1 MGNEITQQHLSQLQ
15 MQLPLNSTAESLCTT
30 RRMQMKRHTVTKT
43 WWHGGKPQIKL
54 SAGEITIANI
64 KIIIKPVNEATRW
77 VLMTSIL
84 IVGRCLLLPSFRRE
98 TEGTDCTW
106 IRLPSNYDPRRTRK
120 STTRRWRTARR
131 PSTRRRFTSN
141 QCMVPIEQSYDVKDH
156 YCNAH
161 YQIASRKQTSLC
173 YWINML
179 LCVYMC
185 CKREQSNKC
194 FDKLFSVR
202 FWNLLQ
208 Y

>member
-1 MGNEITQQHLSQLQ
+1 
-15 MQLPLNSTAESLCTT
+15 MQL
-30 RRMQMKRHTVTKT
+30 KRHTVTKT
-43 WWHGGKPQIKL
+43 WRHGGKPQIKL
-54 SAGEITIANI
+54 SAGEITIVNI

-77 VLMTSIL
+77 VIMTSII

-106 IRLPSNYDPRRTRK
+106 IELPSNYDPRRTRK

-156 YCNAH
+156 YCSAH
-161 YQIASRKQTSLC
+161 YQIVSRKQTSLC

-179 LCVYMC
+179 LCVRC
-185 CKREQSNKC
+185 QEKKNTQNKSAQPPVVEKVASEFWEQTRGTLLLCKLCRT
-194 FDKLFSVR
+194 LFSGQMQTQMQKVI
-202 FWNLLQ
+202 FA
-208 Y
+208 